1 MEYALNAEDIKKV
14 TKLDAEQRYDYFVN
28 AVVDL
33 EQIWILMD
41 DEGFVLV
48 TAEGEQCIPVWPHA
62 ELADLWIE
70 GELAGCQSKAVD
82 ISTWLDKWTTG
93 LNGDEL
99 SVAVFPHAEE
109 PGVVI
114 SPTELS
120 ETLLEAMQEDNA
132 H

>member
-1 MEYALNAEDIKKV
+1 MEYALTADDIKKV
-14 TKLDAEQRYDYFVN
+14 TKLDAEQRYDYFIN

-82 ISTWLDKWTTG
+82 ISTWLDKWTSG

-114 SPTELS
+114 TPTELA
-120 ETLLEAMQEDNA
+120 ETLLEAMEEESS

>member
-1 MEYALNAEDIKKV
+1 MEYALTAEDIKKV

-109 PGVVI
+109 PGVVL
-114 SPTELS
+114 SPTELA
-120 ETLLEAMQEDNA
+120 ETLLEAMQEESS

>member
-1 MEYALNAEDIKKV
+1 MEYALTADDIKKV
-14 TKLDAEQRYDYFVN
+14 TKLDAEQRYDYFIN

-82 ISTWLDKWTTG
+82 ISTWLDKWTSG

-114 SPTELS
+114 SPTELA
-120 ETLLEAMQEDNA
+120 ETLLEAMEEESS

>member
-1 MEYALNAEDIKKV
+1 MEYALTAEDIKKV

-120 ETLLEAMQEDNA
+120 ETLLEAMQEESS

>member
-1 MEYALNAEDIKKV
+1 MEYALTAEDIKKV

-82 ISTWLDKWTTG
+82 ISTWLDKWTAG

-114 SPTELS
+114 SPTELA
-120 ETLLEAMQEDNA
+120 ETLLEAMQEESS

>member
-1 MEYALNAEDIKKV
+1 MEYALTADDIKKV
-14 TKLDAEQRYDYFVN
+14 TKLDAEQRYDYFIN

-48 TAEGEQCIPVWPHA
+48 TAEGEQCIPGWPHA

-82 ISTWLDKWTTG
+82 ISTWLDKWTSG

-114 SPTELS
+114 SPTELA
-120 ETLLEAMQEDNA
+120 ETLLEAMEEESS

>member
-1 MEYALNAEDIKKV
+1 MEYALTAEDIKKV

-114 SPTELS
+114 SPTELA
-120 ETLLEAMQEDNA
+120 ETLLEAMQEESS

>member
-1 MEYALNAEDIKKV
+1 MEYALTAEDIKKV

-114 SPTELS
+114 SPTE
-120 ETLLEAMQEDNA
+120 TVGK
-132 H
+132 HC

>member
-1 MEYALNAEDIKKV
+1 MEYALTAEDIKKV
-14 TKLDAEQRYDYFVN
+14 TKLDAEQRYDYFIN

-82 ISTWLDKWTTG
+82 ISTWLDKWTSG

-99 SVAVFPHAEE
+99 SVAVFPHADE

-114 SPTELS
+114 SPTELA
-120 ETLLEAMQEDNA
+120 ETLLEAMEEESS

>member
-28 AVVDL
+28 AGVDL

-99 SVAVFPHAEE
+99 SVAVSPHAEE